1 MIELLQNKIKV
12 ALQYLCI
19 VLLKF
24 LTGTIKGI
32 KFFFIQIFTWVVIET
47 FFYLLGYNCHWGR
60 FGILALSLQICIL
73 TYTMLYSWF
82 YSFAPV
88 RLKNM
93 LIPYIIYAGS
103 VYLGIVQE
111 HNWNFKIVTID
122 EYMLLGWFAPLY
134 GLVIL
139 ILKVKIKK
147 WVLPKYPK
155 VYRAARI
162 TFNTFVSIIMLLT
175 ILGWLFGL

>member
-1 MIELLQNKIKV
+1 M
-12 ALQYLCI
+12 
-19 VLLKF
+19 F
-24 LTGTIKGI
+24 
-32 KFFFIQIFTWVVIET
+32 
-47 FFYLLGYNCHWGR
+47 
-60 FGILALSLQICIL
+60 
-73 TYTMLYSWF
+73 
-82 YSFAPV
+82 
-88 RLKNM
+88 
-93 LIPYIIYAGS
+93 IPYIMYAGS

-139 ILKVKIKK
+139 ILKAKIKK

-162 TFNTFVSIIMLLT
+162 TFYTFVSIIMLLT